1 MGATTGPYASPGPTA
16 GPSAERVSP
25 IVTSAEVRAEAIT
38 LIRAYRDTIPTG
50 DLRDF
55 LTELAEDI
63 DKEPDA
69 KGDHLLAA
77 LLGRQIDDGGAA

>member
-1 MGATTGPYASPGPTA
+1 MGTTT
-16 GPSAERVSP
+16 ERVGS
-25 IVTSAEVRAEAIT
+25 IVTSAEVRADAIT
-38 LIRAYRDTIPTG
+38 LIRAYRDTIPAG
-50 DLRDF
+50 ELRDF

-77 LLGRQIDDGGAA
+77 LLGRQIDDGGAS